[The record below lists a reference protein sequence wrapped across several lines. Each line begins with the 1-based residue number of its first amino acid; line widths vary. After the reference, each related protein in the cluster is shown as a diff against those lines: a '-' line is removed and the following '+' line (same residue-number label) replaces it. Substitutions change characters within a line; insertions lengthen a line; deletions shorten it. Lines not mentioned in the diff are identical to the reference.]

1 MPGESKAEGDLHM
14 ASASARRRRAQR
26 LTKPPQRAQT
36 ERKHYSTQAGAVA
49 AAREHLQ
56 KLKGNATVRRSRLP
70 PKRLTPPASSRGW
83 GRAANRD
90 RLAALSTP
98 RAQLPPLELH
108 PGQTRSARH
117 VDGQRLEALSRP
129 VSKPTK
135 PEMSDP
141 HSGKTFRVAR
151 LEKISRPTQRPLP
164 PAPDDPHAGKSFD
177 PGRLP
182 VLAAHKPKRPEPAKP
197 PSMHAGCV
205 ASVECLATLA
215 TPVVHHVDST
225 PGPGTYNIG
234 APDLIPSQTAH
245 LLRAIDSGGN

>member
-1 MPGESKAEGDLHM
+1 M
-14 ASASARRRRAQR
+14 
-26 LTKPPQRAQT
+26 TKPPQRAQT
-36 ERKHYSTQAGAVA
+36 ERKHYSTQAAAVA

-98 RAQLPPLELH
+98 RARLPPLELH

-117 VDGQRLEALSRP
+117 VDEQRLEALSRP

-141 HSGKTFRVAR
+141 HSGKTLRVAR
-151 LEKISRPTQRPLP
+151 LEQSLRHLQKRRAYDRACVLVAGTVMVNTRPKSQHMSALKRRTRQQDSR
-164 PAPDDPHAGKSFD
+164 A
-177 PGRLP
+177 
-182 VLAAHKPKRPEPAKP
+182 
-197 PSMHAGCV
+197 
-205 ASVECLATLA
+205 
-215 TPVVHHVDST
+215 
-225 PGPGTYNIG
+225 
-234 APDLIPSQTAH
+234 
-245 LLRAIDSGGN
+245 